1 MSGGGDDT
9 MRGEEGEGAGGRE
22 GDTRRDA
29 ASAETAA
36 VRRVV
41 SAEPSMEARGTPE
54 AELKRE
60 TAAWM
65 EGRCGVSS
73 KNGEMRR
80 GAVRSEEG
88 EGRGNLVQY

>member
-1 MSGGGDDT
+1 

-29 ASAETAA
+29 ASAKMAA
-36 VRRVV
+36 VRRRV

-60 TAAWM
+60 MEAWM
-65 EGRCGVSS
+65 EGR
-73 KNGEMRR
+73 
-80 GAVRSEEG
+80 EEG
-88 EGRGNLVQY
+88 EGAGVNAVSTRMEGISGAFSTANPACST